1 MTKSSLLGL
10 GLAPFLFA
18 ACATDTLPSDS
29 VAPASLSQAVIEE
42 VPAPHPG
49 CADHGDD
56 EAHDSAE
63 SRTRASISVLWKA
76 LRKPKDPIVK
86 ARLLGFNDFHG
97 QLPEGRL
104 VSNRPVG
111 GAAVLASY
119 LRAAQVGFEGESLI
133 LHAGDHVG
141 ASPPESALLQDEP
154 AIQFLNS
161 LTNRYCG
168 GDSLLG
174 KLLET
179 RCNVIGTLGNH
190 EFDEGKD
197 ELLRLLEG
205 GNHATGP
212 FLENPWRG
220 ARFPYVNA
228 NVVVTSKRKQKP
240 LIEPYVIRLLGGV
253 PVGVIGAVLKE
264 TPTIVTPTGVAG
276 LAFLDEVTA
285 INQRVKEL
293 RRLGIQTIVVTI
305 HQGAPQNP
313 SYTDPT
319 NPAATV
325 GAPISNLV
333 AGLDDAVDV
342 VISGHSH
349 SFTNALVKTPSGHE
363 ILVTQAFSASTAYAE
378 IDLELNR
385 RTGDVVSKSARIVT
399 TYSDVAPGNVRDP
412 EVQAIVAA
420 AAAKTAPLVNRPVA
434 TISAN
439 ITRTQ
444 AASGESALGDLIA
457 DAQRGAMG
465 TDFAFMNP
473 GGIRNDLFYAANPAN
488 PADSD
493 GLLLWGELFSVQ
505 PFGNSLVRL
514 NMTGQQIYDLLNQ
527 QFVVNRILQISGLTY
542 VYDSS
547 LPVGSRVVEVRR
559 DGVPLDIG
567 ATYTVTANN
576 FIATGGDGFTV
587 FLGAT
592 GNVGGPIDLDA
603 FIDYLEAQP
612 QPLAA
617 PTLDRIT
624 RL

>member
-1 MTKSSLLGL
+1 MNKSSLLGF

-18 ACATDTLPSDS
+18 ACVTDTLPSDS
-29 VAPASLSQAVIEE
+29 RAPASLSQAVVEE
-42 VPAPHPG
+42 TPAPYAG
-49 CADHGDD
+49 CADHADD
-56 EAHDSAE
+56 EAHDTAE
-63 SRTRASISVLWKA
+63 SRSRAALSVTWKA
-76 LRKPKDPIVK
+76 LKKPNDPIVK

-168 GDSLLG
+168 GCSLLG

-240 LIEPYVIRLLGGV
+240 LIEPFVIRLLGGV
-253 PVGVIGAVLKE
+253 PVGIIGAVLKE

-276 LAFLDEVTA
+276 LAFLDEITA

-305 HQGAPQNP
+305 HQGAPQSP

-325 GAPISNLV
+325 GAPISNIV

-363 ILVTQAFSASTAYAE
+363 ILVTQAFSAGTAYAE

-385 RTGDVVSKSARIVT
+385 KTGDVVSKSARIVT

-412 EVQAIVAA
+412 EVQAIVLA

-434 TISAN
+434 TVAAN

-444 AASGESALGDLIA
+444 APSGESALGDLIA
-457 DAQRGAMG
+457 DAQRAAMG

-473 GGIRNDLFYAANPAN
+473 GGIRNDLFYAANATN

-527 QFVVNRILQISGLTY
+527 QFVVSRMLQISGLTY
-542 VYDSS
+542 VYDSA

-567 ATYTVTANN
+567 ATYSVTANN

-592 GNVGGPIDLDA
+592 GNLGGPIDLDA

-612 QPLAA
+612 QPIAA
-617 PTLDRIT
+617 PALDRIT